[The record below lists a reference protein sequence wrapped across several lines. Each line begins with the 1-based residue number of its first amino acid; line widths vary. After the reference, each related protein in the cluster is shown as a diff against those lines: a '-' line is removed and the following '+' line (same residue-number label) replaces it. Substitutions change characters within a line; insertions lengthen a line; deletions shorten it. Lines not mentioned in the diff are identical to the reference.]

1 MQVGTVGEVRIPP
14 RSQWAGGPKK
24 QHEAAV
30 AQLSALPACHLLASL
45 RHFAPLAAQAKLG
58 SSHPPLMQQI
68 CRLATPTGA
77 GGSCVVRLV
86 TPRMF
91 FATGLA
97 EHMDTLPAKEADIRR
112 IAATHDVSG
121 CVRYTVRPTQIRA
134 NPNNI
139 QGCQSLN
146 QRLFRNFLRKLA
158 TR

>member
-1 MQVGTVGEVRIPP
+1 MSCSMQVGTVGEVRIPP

-77 GGSCVVRLV
+77 GGIMCGSASDAKDVLCHRPSG
-86 TPRMF
+86 TY
-91 FATGLA
+91 GHLA
-97 EHMDTLPAKEADIRR
+97 GERSRYKKNCSDT
-112 IAATHDVSG
+112 
-121 CVRYTVRPTQIRA
+121 
-134 NPNNI
+134 
-139 QGCQSLN
+139 
-146 QRLFRNFLRKLA
+146 
-158 TR
+158 